1 MTIGGNYMKF
11 SNGCWM
17 NREGYTLQ
25 YPTEVYSYELTE
37 TKLTLYAPFVKVMH
51 RGNTLDG
58 GMMTIEMTSPLEEV
72 IRVKLSHHLGGL
84 EKGPHHELNTEQ
96 RALPVE
102 VTDSCLLVNNGNLK
116 AKVHQQG
123 GFQIDFF
130 QGEAPLTSSGHQGM
144 SYIENDQGQTFM
156 REQLSLDIGELI
168 YGLGERFSPFIKN
181 GQSVDIWNEDGGTG
195 SEQAYKNIPFY
206 ISNKGYGVFVNHP
219 EKVSYEIGSEKN
231 TKVQFSVEGESLE
244 YFIINGPTPKAILER
259 YTTLTGKPSLPPAWS
274 FGLWLSTS
282 FTTNYDEETVT
293 SFIDGML
300 ERDIPFD
307 VFHFDCFWMK
317 EFEWCNFAWDERV
330 FPDPEGMLKR
340 IKAKGLK
347 ICLWINPYIGQ
358 KSPLFKEG
366 MEKGYLIKRQDG
378 SVWQWD
384 KWQAGLAIVDFTN
397 PDACRWYQDKLT
409 TLIDMGVDSFKT
421 DFGERIPTDGVYFDG
436 SNPEKMHNYYAYL
449 YNKVV
454 FELLEEKCGKNEAV
468 LFARSAATGSQKFPV
483 HWGGDCWST
492 YPSMAESL
500 RGGLSFSLS
509 GFSYWSHDIS
519 GFEQGATPDLYKRW
533 TQFGLLSSHSRY
545 HGNSEYKVPWLYGEE
560 AVDVARQFSKLKNRL
575 MPYLYRHA
583 VEASKT
589 GIPMMRPMLLEFI
602 EDETCHYLDRQY
614 LLGDALLVAPIFN
627 DQGTVRYYAPAGKW
641 TNLLT
646 NEKVVGGKWHQ
657 ETHGYHTLPL
667 LVKENT
673 ILPMGA
679 VDQQAAYD
687 YTDNPTFHI
696 FEVTEA
702 QTPIYDK
709 EGQEVAVVTAKK
721 EQNVMTFNGLQG
733 PYEILLRNI
742 KSVAGVEGGTVK
754 DHQQGTLIT
763 ATTQVVTITFE
774 EE

>member
-1 MTIGGNYMKF
+1 MNMKF

-25 YPTEVYSYELTE
+25 YPTEVYTYEQTD

-58 GMMTIEMTSPLEEV
+58 GMMTIELTSPLDEV
-72 IRVKLSHHLGGL
+72 IRVKLSHHMGASDV
-84 EKGPHHELNTEQ
+84 GPHHELMTE
-96 RALPVE
+96 ALPVSIE
-102 VTDSCLLVNNGNLK
+102 ETDHQLRFNNGNLK
-116 AKVHQQG
+116 AVIRKQD
-123 GFQIDFF
+123 GFQIDFL
-130 QGEAPLTSSGHQGM
+130 QGDLPVTSSGNQGM
-144 SYIENDQGQTFM
+144 SHITNDQGQSFI

-181 GQSVDIWNEDGGTG
+181 GQSIDIWNEDGGTG
-195 SEQAYKNIPFY
+195 SNQAYKNIPFY
-206 ISNKGYGVFVNHP
+206 LSNKGYGVFVNHP
-219 EKVSYEIGSEKN
+219 EKVSYEVASEKN

-244 YFIINGPTPKAILER
+244 YFIINGPTPKEVLER

-317 EFEWCNFAWDERV
+317 EFEWCNFAWDDRV
-330 FPDPEGMLKR
+330 FPDPKGMLQR
-340 IKAKGLK
+340 IKEKGLK
-347 ICLWINPYIGQ
+347 ICVWINPYIGQ

-366 MEKGYLIKRQDG
+366 MEKGYFIKRSDG
-378 SVWQWD
+378 RVWQWD

-397 PDACRWYQDKLT
+397 PDACSWYQEKLAV
-409 TLIDMGVDSFKT
+409 LMDMGVDSFKT

-454 FELLEEKCGKNEAV
+454 FELLEQKRGKNEAV

-483 HWGGDCWST
+483 HWGGDCLST

-560 AVDVARQFSKLKNRL
+560 AVEVARQFSKLKNRL
-575 MPYLYRHA
+575 MPYLFRNA
-583 VEASKT
+583 VESSQT
-589 GIPMMRPMLLEFI
+589 GVPMMRPMLLEFI

-614 LLGDALLVAPIFN
+614 MLGDRLLVAPIFN

-646 NEKVVGGKWHQ
+646 NKKLAGEKWHQ
-657 ETHGYHTLPL
+657 EQHGYDSLPL

-679 VDQQAAYD
+679 MDKQAAYD
-687 YTDNPTFHI
+687 YGDNPTFHL

-702 QTPIYDK
+702 QTCIYDQ
-709 EGQEVAVVTAKK
+709 EGQEIAKVSAKK
-721 EQNVMTFNGLQG
+721 EQNVIRFTGLQG
-733 PYEILLRNI
+733 PYQILLRNI
-742 KSVAGVEGGTVK
+742 NSVASIEGGTPQE
-754 DHQQGTLIT
+754 HHQGTLIL
-763 ATTQVVTITFE
+763 ATTKDVIIKLE
-774 EE
+774 E